1 MEQKTI
7 SKMMIF
13 LFIFICYVFIQ
24 IISNYQNKKPHIEY
38 IKSKIRPSYGDEF
51 YNYYGNGVSENNNKS
66 PPDNINEIIV
76 EGFRFQSDEEAI
88 IETHKKCPV
97 MEGNNTQLTNCIQ
110 FPNNTMDGLPWA
122 VDAGF
127 LISVCC
133 NDCINKIQNSLN
145 NDDGV
150 YKIIY
155 KDDNYILT
163 VSDEEKQVVFPC
175 SRENSSMIRKV
186 LEEN

>member
-1 MEQKTI
+1 MEQKKL
-7 SKMMIF
+7 SKIMIF

-51 YNYYGNGVSENNNKS
+51 YNYYGNDNSENNNK
-66 PPDNINEIIV
+66 PPDNINEIII
-76 EGFRFQSDEEAI
+76 EGFSFQSDEEAI
-88 IETHKKCPV
+88 RETHKNCPV

-110 FPNNTMDGLPWA
+110 FPNNTMDGLPGA
-122 VDAGF
+122 VDGGF

-133 NDCINKIQNSLN
+133 NNCINKVQNSLN
-145 NDDGV
+145 NDDGI

-155 KDDNYILT
+155 KDDHYILT
-163 VSDEEKQVVFPC
+163 VNDEEKQVVFPC
-175 SRENSSMIRKV
+175 SGENISRIRAI
-186 LEEN
+186 LEED